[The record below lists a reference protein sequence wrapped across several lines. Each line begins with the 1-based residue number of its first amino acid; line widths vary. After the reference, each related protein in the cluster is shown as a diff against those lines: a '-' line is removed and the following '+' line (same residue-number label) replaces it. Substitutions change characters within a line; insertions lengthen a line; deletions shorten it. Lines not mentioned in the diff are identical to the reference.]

1 MADRAARMQAAERRF
16 DELLERLGEGVCLF
30 SLPLLVD
37 EEAERSAAGDPELQA
52 AIAARLRLR
61 AGLRQD

>member
-1 MADRAARMQAAERRF
+1 MADPAAQMRAAERRF

-37 EEAERSAAGDPELQA
+37 EEAERSAPGDPALRA
-52 AIAARLRLR
+52 AIAARLRSR